1 MTPVSFRF
9 RPAAR
14 RGFTLLELI
23 VAFTII
29 ALLAGLSLS
38 GLAGA
43 RVRARI
49 DKTKLTIQKIHE
61 IIIAQH
67 EEYAGRRVSLPAP
80 TSRIQLAQDRL
91 RTIRRLI
98 VREMPDTWADVP
110 PSPAAVGTLPA
121 SFQTAAVYA
130 YASAKFAF
138 GAPGPNPTN
147 GSAECLYLIATRGRG
162 DPEAMQR
169 FRVEEVGDTDSDG
182 APEFLDAWGQP
193 ITWIRWAPGFT
204 SPLQKPDPVNFHD
217 PFDSQMV
224 DTAGYALVP
233 LIVSSGPDG
242 ALGLAP
248 SPGWDAQPDLLSVV
262 NLFTPKPG
270 SVSSATDASDNITNH
285 DLVSK

>member
-80 TSRIQLAQDRL
+80 TDRIQLARDRL
-91 RTIRRLI
+91 RTIRRI
-98 VREMPDTWADVP
+98 MVREMPDAWADVQG
-110 PSPAAVGTLPA
+110 SPAAVNALPV
-121 SFQTAAVYA
+121 SFQTGPVYA
-130 YASAKFAF
+130 YASAKAL
-138 GAPGPNPTN
+138 GPSAAN
-147 GSAECLYLIATRGRG
+147 GGAECLYLIATRGRG

-169 FRVEEVGDTDSDG
+169 FRSEEVGDTDSDG

-262 NLFTPKPG
+262 NLLTPKPG

>member
-1 MTPVSFRF
+1 MIPLSSRS
-9 RPAAR
+9 RPPAR

-23 VAFTII
+23 VVFTII

-43 RVRARI
+43 RLRARI
-49 DKTKLTIQKIHE
+49 DKTRLTIQKIHE
-61 IIIAQH
+61 IVIAQH
-67 EEYAGRRVSLPAP
+67 EDYLDRRVSLPPP
-80 TSRIQLAQDRL
+80 TSRVQLSQDRL
-91 RTIRRLI
+91 RTIRRMI
-98 VREMPDTWADVP
+98 VREMPDTWADVQ

-121 SFQTAAVYA
+121 SFQTAPAYA
-130 YASAKFAF
+130 YASAKAL
-138 GAPGPNPTN
+138 GPSGTN

-162 DPEAMQR
+162 DPEDMQR

-204 SPLQKPDPVNFHD
+204 SPVQKPDATNFHD
-217 PFDSQMV
+217 PFDPQRA
-224 DTAGYALVP
+224 DPAGYALVP

-262 NLFTPKPG
+262 NLLTPRPG

>member
-80 TSRIQLAQDRL
+80 TDRIQLARDRL
-91 RTIRRLI
+91 RTIRRI
-98 VREMPDTWADVP
+98 MVREMPDAWADVQG
-110 PSPAAVGTLPA
+110 SPAAVNALPA
-121 SFQTAAVYA
+121 SFQTGPVYA
-130 YASAKFAF
+130 YASAKAL
-138 GAPGPNPTN
+138 GPSAAN
-147 GSAECLYLIATRGRG
+147 GGAECLYLIATRGRG

-169 FRVEEVGDTDSDG
+169 FRSEEVGDTDSDG

-262 NLFTPKPG
+262 NLLTPKPG

>member
-80 TSRIQLAQDRL
+80 TDRIQLARDRL
-91 RTIRRLI
+91 RTIRRI
-98 VREMPDTWADVP
+98 MVREMPDAWADVQG
-110 PSPAAVGTLPA
+110 SPAAVNALPV
-121 SFQTAAVYA
+121 SFQTGPVYA
-130 YASAKFAF
+130 YASAKAL
-138 GAPGPNPTN
+138 GPSAAN
-147 GSAECLYLIATRGRG
+147 GGAECLYLIATRGRG

-169 FRVEEVGDTDSDG
+169 FRSEEVGDTDSDG

-248 SPGWDAQPDLLSVV
+248 SPGWDVQPDLLSVV
-262 NLFTPKPG
+262 NLLTPKPG